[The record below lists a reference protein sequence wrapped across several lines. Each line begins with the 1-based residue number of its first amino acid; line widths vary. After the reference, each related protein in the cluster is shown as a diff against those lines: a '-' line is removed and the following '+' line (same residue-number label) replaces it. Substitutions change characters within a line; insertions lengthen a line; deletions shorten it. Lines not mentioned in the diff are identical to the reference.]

1 VRLARS
7 WTTKSENTWE
17 SERSRSSTW
26 LETPRRFSLP
36 IIASKS
42 HPSADYFLSDL
53 NDPFVVDDISR
64 RCSTRVIKDRAKGR
78 RVSGLSECLRILT
91 VASNAS
97 PYPATPEI
105 QPRVFSFRVCEFEA
119 SGAGCVIDR
128 RRQYIKRAS
137 IQPEPDYYNTG
148 SPRGDKNILFPGILS
163 TTVLHALRITTD
175 RVLNRI
181 IRLYNI
187 SPASTRAHAH
197 ARFSRICI
205 FTVRAYAIYIY
216 IYIYIYMYVRHLA
229 KGRAPLFFP
238 MHDHIVCGLSDIS
251 GRIYRTVAIRAVSE
265 VYIV

>member
-1 VRLARS
+1 VLDACHQG
-7 WTTKSENTWE
+7 
-17 SERSRSSTW
+17 
-26 LETPRRFSLP
+26 
-36 IIASKS
+36 S
-42 HPSADYFLSDL
+42 HHRP
-53 NDPFVVDDISR
+53 
-64 RCSTRVIKDRAKGR
+64 KG
-78 RVSGLSECLRILT
+78 LRIKRAPANLDCGT
-91 VASNAS
+91 PNAS
-97 PYPATPEI
+97 PYPADTTPEI
-105 QPRVFSFRVCEFEA
+105 QRVFSFRVCEFEA

-137 IQPEPDYYNTG
+137 SQPEPDYYDTG

-216 IYIYIYMYVRHLA
+216 IYIYIY
-229 KGRAPLFFP
+229 
-238 MHDHIVCGLSDIS
+238 ICTCGIWQRDGPRVFLYA
-251 GRIYRTVAIRAVSE
+251 RPYRLWT
-265 VYIV
+265 